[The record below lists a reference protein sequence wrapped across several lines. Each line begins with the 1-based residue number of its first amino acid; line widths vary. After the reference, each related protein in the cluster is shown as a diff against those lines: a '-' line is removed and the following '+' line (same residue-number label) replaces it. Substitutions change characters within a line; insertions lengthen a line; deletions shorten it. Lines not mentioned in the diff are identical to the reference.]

1 MTEAMNLDGAYEDVF
16 VRQSPL
22 NYGFAKKPGGIDRVW
37 SAIPWAAVAGWIG
50 NDSKIAAS
58 AVRACARAEKYGAVP
73 LLKNGRSVLPGGY
86 SVTATYMHGP
96 NRGEP
101 WKILVDNVEHERDT
115 GFMWVKGVMDRAGTQ
130 AAVVCYLRAVDV
142 AVAGLERSQ
151 QPVHKIPDLGRYL
164 QTPSGQQMV
173 EQRIALVDAARG
185 VRNTVVVDGNESYE
199 ILNAQMGAAQ
209 SIIQA
214 AMQRVCAVTG
224 IPSRVL
230 WGEGEGGLGG
240 GNADQQLW
248 RSIIRQYQQSVMT
261 AVLEW
266 VTGKIPEY
274 EPLDRES
281 ATDRAQR
288 LERIASALDRLLT
301 HAVIDPMGARKL
313 LAEEGF
319 LTDGYES

>member
-1 MTEAMNLDGAYEDVF
+1 MTELTNDGAYEDVF

-22 NYGFAKKPGGIDRVW
+22 NYGFGKKAGGIDRVW
-37 SAIPWAAVAGWIG
+37 SAIPWAAVAGWTG
-50 NDSKIAAS
+50 NDSKIAAA
-58 AVRACARAEKYGAVP
+58 AVRACARAEKHGAVP
-73 LLKNGRSVLPGGY
+73 LLKNGRSILPGGY

-115 GFMWVKGVMDRAGTQ
+115 GFMWVKGVMDRHGTQ
-130 AAVVCYLRAVDV
+130 DAVSCYLRAVDV

-261 AVLEW
+261 SVLEW
-266 VTGKIPEY
+266 VSGKTPEY

-288 LERIASALDRLLT
+288 LDRIASALDRLLS

>member
-1 MTEAMNLDGAYEDVF
+1 MTELTNDGAYEDVF
-16 VRQSPL
+16 VKQSTLRMGLGQWRQ
-22 NYGFAKKPGGIDRVW
+22 GIDRVW
-37 SAIPWAAVAGWIG
+37 SATPWAAVAGWEG
-50 NDSKIAAS
+50 GESKIAAS

-73 LLKNGRSVLPGGY
+73 LLKNGWSMTQGQY
-86 SVTATYMHGP
+86 SVSATYLSGQYK
-96 NRGEP
+96 GEP
-101 WKILVDNVEHERDT
+101 WKILADGVEYERDK
-115 GFMWVKGVMDRAGTQ
+115 GFLWVKGVMDRRGT
-130 AAVVCYLRAVDV
+130 ADAVACYLRAVDV

-151 QPVHKIPDLGRYL
+151 QPVHKIPELSRYL
-164 QTPSGQQMV
+164 QTPTGQQMV

-185 VRNTVVVDGNESYE
+185 VRNTVVIDGNEDYQ
-199 ILNAQMGAAQ
+199 IMNAQMGAAQ
-209 SIIQA
+209 SIIQS

-224 IPSRVL
+224 IPARVL

-248 RSIIRQYQQSVMT
+248 RSIIRQYQQSIMST
-261 AVLEW
+261 VLEW
-266 VTGKIPEY
+266 LTGKVPEY

-288 LERIASALDRLLT
+288 LDRLSSALDRLLSQ
-301 HAVIDPMGARKL
+301 AVIDPMAARKL

>member
-1 MTEAMNLDGAYEDVF
+1 MTELTNDGAYEDVF
-16 VRQSPL
+16 VKQSPL
-22 NYGFAKKPGGIDRVW
+22 RRGWGQQRQGVDRVW
-37 SAIPWAAVAGWIG
+37 SAIPWAAVAGWDG
-50 NDSKIAAS
+50 GESRIAAA
-58 AVRACARAEKYGAVP
+58 AVKACARAEKYGAVP
-73 LLKNGRSVLPGGY
+73 LLKNGWSMTQGQY
-86 SVTATYMHGP
+86 SVSATYLSGQYK
-96 NRGEP
+96 GEP
-101 WKILVDNVEHERDT
+101 WKILADGVEYERDK
-115 GFMWVKGVMDRAGTQ
+115 GFLWVKGVMDRQ
-130 AAVVCYLRAVDV
+130 ATSDAVACYLRAVDIS
-142 AVAGLERSQ
+142 VAGLERSQ

-185 VRNTVVVDGNESYE
+185 IRNTVVIDGNEEYQ

-224 IPSRVL
+224 IPARVL

-248 RSIIRQYQQSVMT
+248 RSIIRQYQQSIMST
-261 AVLEW
+261 VLEW
-266 VTGKIPEY
+266 LTGKTPEY

-288 LERIASALDRLLT
+288 LDRLSSALDRLLSQ
-301 HAVIDPMGARKL
+301 AVIDPMAARKL